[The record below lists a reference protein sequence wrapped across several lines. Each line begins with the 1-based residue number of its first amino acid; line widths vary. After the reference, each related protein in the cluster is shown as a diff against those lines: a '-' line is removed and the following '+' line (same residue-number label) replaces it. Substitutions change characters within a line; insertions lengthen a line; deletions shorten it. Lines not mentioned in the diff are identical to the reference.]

1 MLQSTKHAL
10 LLVAILSLAACA
22 STKPLPDLKSNIA
35 ERKSAE
41 ELIRKEPKNDEF
53 KTYLFQRSSK
63 LRLTNDPSSKI
74 IKQFEEG
81 TQVIAYI
88 ASLGDGWFYF
98 KNKAGESGFYFGN
111 SAIQVSK

>member
-1 MLQSTKHAL
+1 MPPILNRAL
-10 LLVAILSLAACA
+10 ILTAILSLAGCA

-41 ELIRKEPKNDEF
+41 DLTRREPKNDEF

-74 IKQFEEG
+74 IKQFDEG

-98 KNKAGESGFYFGN
+98 KNKSGETGFFFGN
-111 SAIQVSK
+111 ATIQIGK

>member
-1 MLQSTKHAL
+1 MLQSPTRAL
-10 LLVAILSLAACA
+10 LLAAILSLAACA
-22 STKPLPDLKSNIA
+22 STKPLPDLKSNVV

-41 ELIRKEPKNDEF
+41 DFIRKEPKNEEF

-74 IKQFEEG
+74 IKQFDEG
-81 TQVIAYI
+81 SQVIAYI

-98 KNKAGESGFYFGN
+98 RNKAGESGFYFGN
-111 SAIQVSK
+111 AAIQISK